1 MIDVTKLRD
10 GSSDAD
16 YTLASVRRRY
26 YLVFDGDE
34 TEIPKPE
41 GWTGL
46 GRKFVRDKT
55 YHGFLFEGGEDT
67 LIKFHKLEGG
77 SYISDLYYT
86 YGQDIEVSIKETAT
100 SDATT
105 IVEWEGVLNL
115 STFKRLT
122 SNDSHYIEVTVQR
135 KGIES
140 LIKPRW
146 DTNINLND
154 IATIDGTAITPPTKQ
169 IINLHSKA
177 ITSQYLNEKK
187 ELQIRLNQGLL
198 SESSIYYIN
207 MDSRTPTKKEIENY
221 FQYEMGLSTTA
232 PFNAG
237 TYLIYTKYGGN
248 FTFDLTVEFALELT
262 LERRLITTPIDIGDY
277 EVKYYISIN
286 GVTHAFDQTY
296 TGSESTDTL
305 DLTNFSFT
313 YTNTHFISSNTPIY
327 IYGVFSFDP
336 SRSNWRGSSWTLHN
350 INTVYDIVATTTTAN
365 TQTYCYKV
373 KDCIEHSLSCI
384 SDNEAILVSD
394 YYDNCGGNLS
404 VLNGYFLRYANI
416 TSFPVELK
424 YPIMSLK
431 SLISSLQ
438 AIHGVGMGY
447 EYNEEGQDV
456 VRIEPYDYF
465 YQNVEIMDITSFVI
479 PTTYQEEV
487 ASDLIFSELNVG
499 YNKYPK
505 DDAFGLDEFNTE
517 LIAQSPIK
525 YHNNKFE
532 KKSSFIAS
540 GYLIESVRRDSLEN
554 EDSKRSTD
562 YDDDNFFICL
572 DEDPSA
578 GILSDITVDFR
589 KPYQQSV
596 NEDGSVTDVDPVN
609 VFLTTV
615 GNQIFAGSIIVISG
629 STYNNGTFHIIEV
642 FSLSYLGLDTYG
654 VRTEE
659 DLIEEFEAVVD
670 ITFTIVPLVAE
681 KDSKFTITPGTLLS
695 PETSYNIRLNPKFM
709 LLQQS
714 KLLNSGF
721 YYKSAGDKIKTKKFI
736 QNGNFEVQRELS
748 ETCISNDPD
757 NLVYKMNAD
766 ITLSDFNQKKSFFT
780 PEYIK
785 VQAIMQPEQIKY
797 IINAHRNLNIE
808 GKNYGYITYTNPF
821 GEELQLYLNELNI
834 LNNGIESKVEFV
846 LIKKKT

>member
-16 YTLASVRRRY
+16 YALASVRRRY
-26 YLVFDGDE
+26 YLVFNGDE

-77 SYISDLYYT
+77 DYISELYYT
-86 YGQDIEVSIKETAT
+86 YGQDIQVSIKETAT
-100 SDATT
+100 SNSTT

-115 STFKRLT
+115 STYKRLT
-122 SNDSHYIEVTVQR
+122 SNDSNYIEVTVQR
-135 KGIES
+135 KGVES

-146 DTNINLND
+146 DTNIKLND
-154 IATIDGTAITPPTKQ
+154 GATIDGTAITPPTKN

-177 ITSQYLNEKK
+177 ITSHYLNEKK

-198 SESSIYYIN
+198 SESSIYFIN
-207 MDSRTPTKKEIENY
+207 MDSRNPTKGEIENY
-221 FQYEMGLSTTA
+221 YQYELGLSTTA

-237 TYLIYTKYGGN
+237 TYLIFNKYGGN
-248 FTFDLTVEFALELT
+248 FEFNLTVEFALGLT

-277 EVKYYISIN
+277 EVKYYLSIN

-296 TGSESTDTL
+296 TGSESSDTL

-313 YTNTHFISSNTPIY
+313 YTNTHFIPSNTPIY

-336 SRSNWRGSSWTLHN
+336 SRTNWRGSSWTLHN

-373 KDCIEHSLSCI
+373 KDCITHALACV
-384 SDNEAILVSD
+384 SDNEAILASD
-394 YYDNCGGNLS
+394 FYDNCGGELS
-404 VLNGYFLRYANI
+404 ILNGFFLRYANI
-416 TSFPVELK
+416 ASFPTELK
-424 YPIMSLK
+424 HPIMSLK

-447 EYNEEGQDV
+447 EYNESGNDV

-465 YQNVEIMDITSFVI
+465 YQDVEIMDITDYI
-479 PTTYQEEV
+479 IDGTYQEEV
-487 ASDLIFSELNVG
+487 ASDLIFSEINVG
-499 YNKYPK
+499 YNKYPT
-505 DDAFGLDEFNTE
+505 DNAYGLDEFNTE
-517 LIAQSPIK
+517 LTAQSPIK
-525 YHNNKFE
+525 YHSNKFE

-540 GYLIESVRRDSLEN
+540 GYLIESVRRDSLESA
-554 EDSKRSTD
+554 DSKRSTD
-562 YDDDNFFICL
+562 YDDDNFFVCL
-572 DEDPSA
+572 DNDPSA
-578 GILSDITVDFR
+578 GILSDVTVDFR
-589 KPYQQSV
+589 KSFQQSA
-596 NEDGSVTDVDPVN
+596 NEDGTVTDVDPVN
-609 VFLTTV
+609 VFLTTE
-615 GNQIFAGSIIVISG
+615 GDKIFAGSIISISG
-629 STYNNGTFHIIEV
+629 STYNDGIFHIIEV

-654 VRTEE
+654 VRTQE
-659 DLIEEFEAVVD
+659 DLVEEFSVVVD
-670 ITFTIVPLVAE
+670 ISFSTVPLVAE
-681 KDSKFTITPGTLLS
+681 KDDKFIVTAGTLLS

-721 YYKSAGDKIKTKKFI
+721 YYKLGSDKIKIKNFV
-736 QNGNFEVQRELS
+736 QNGAFEVQRRLS
-748 ETCISNDPD
+748 ELCIANDLD
-757 NLVYKMNAD
+757 NLVYKMTDD
-766 ITLSDFNQKKSFFT
+766 ITLSLFNQKESFFT

-797 IINAHRNLNIE
+797 IINAHRNLNPCLL
-808 GKNYGYITYTNPF
+808 YTSDAAD
-821 GEELQLYLNELNI
+821 E
-834 LNNGIESKVEFV
+834 
-846 LIKKKT
+846 